1 MEIMSSE
8 WLKQANL
15 SSEEIHICTLLQP
28 FNANATEPWWMFYT
42 IL

>member
-1 MEIMSSE
+1 MAIMSSK
-8 WLKQANL
+8 WLKQAEL

-28 FNANATEPWWMFYT
+28 FNANVVEPWWTFYT